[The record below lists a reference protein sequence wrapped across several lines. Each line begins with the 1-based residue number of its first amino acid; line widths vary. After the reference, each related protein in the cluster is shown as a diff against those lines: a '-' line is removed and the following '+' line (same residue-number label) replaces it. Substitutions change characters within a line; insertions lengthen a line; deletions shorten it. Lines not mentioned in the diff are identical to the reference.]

1 MPLISPQ
8 PPEPDVLDLFDEAT
22 LAEIPVTNPNLQVSR
37 LPSDT
42 LHSFDVQLENA
53 FASLSSAAQSALNK
67 DAAKKKRF
75 ESIIVTYLK
84 DIRDELETRDRL
96 SASPE
101 NGGLGLDF
109 DTIEGI
115 FKALRESKKN
125 ASPPPIISARE
136 EPPVPSSPS
145 KPMPLTITPINM
157 KKINVAPAPAEYEP
171 KVPQPPGT
179 PSFRPE
185 AELVKDMRR
194 TGPKGGGKPILKDI
208 AHPPIKLVR
217 PVDEFSFFDIADMRR
232 AGGASE
238 FGKKLVLRIEK
249 ISRDEFANRR
259 AAIAAWRNSPLYARY
274 LAIGRESLNKGADMR
289 TYLAG
294 HSLGLT
300 YEEFEEIGRLNE
312 RLRF

>member
-1 MPLISPQ
+1 MTNFPMTNF
-8 PPEPDVLDLFDEAT
+8 PEPDVLDLFDEAT
-22 LAEIPVTNPNLQVSR
+22 LAEIPVTNLNLQVSR

-42 LHSFDVQLENA
+42 SHSFDVQLENA
-53 FASLSSAAQSALNK
+53 FAALPSEAQSLLNK
-67 DAAKKKRF
+67 DLGHKKRF

-109 DTIEGI
+109 DAIEGI
-115 FKALRESKKN
+115 FKALRESKKE
-125 ASPPPIISARE
+125 APPPAIISA
-136 EPPVPSSPS
+136 PS

-157 KKINVAPAPAEYEP
+157 KKINLAPTPAEDKP

-185 AELVKDMRR
+185 TEPVPDMRR

-217 PVDEFSFFDIADMRR
+217 PVDEFSLFDIVDMRR
-232 AGGASE
+232 AGGVSE
-238 FGKKLVLRIEK
+238 FAKKLVARIEK
-249 ISRDEFANRR
+249 LSRDEFANRR

-274 LAIGRESLNKGADMR
+274 LAIGRESLKTGTDVRA
-289 TYLAG
+289 YLAEY
-294 HSLGLT
+294 SLGLT
-300 YEEFEEIGRLNE
+300 YEEFEEIGGLNE
-312 RLRF
+312 KLRF